1 MNKKRS
7 FARICVLSTLSLM
20 MSSAYCATASND
32 PVYIFKRALPTLTVN
47 QTPGDSGSTTTP
59 NLFYSTDQLLFGLTQ
74 VGAPTTKS
82 FLISNIGNASATL
95 TPGISLR
102 NSAGVFGGLQTNC
115 TSTLLPG
122 ANCSVSLT
130 FSPLDAQIYSSY
142 IDVVSSNAGSKAVSL
157 SGEGAGQAIASLA
170 AASGS
175 FSNFGA
181 VEVGSSKSETFV
193 FSNSGNITDKGVY
206 ASLIGSNLSFS
217 SNSCGVAGAPV
228 NVAAGANCSMT
239 VVYEPSSAGSLSG
252 GLSINSSATGQKT
265 LSFTGSAVAGT
276 LDLST
281 NSINYDSVSIGS
293 DSTKSFLIFNTGSAA
308 ITFTQAPFLRV
319 GSSTAFGNVT
329 TNCGSSLGI
338 GGNCAVNVKFTPT
351 TVGTFN
357 AVVDVV
363 TENSGS
369 GFVSLTGVGDGQA
382 IASLTVDSGSS
393 SDFGVVQ
400 VGSTKTSLLTFKN
413 TGNIPATGVK
423 AVLAGT
429 GLALTSNSCGVTGG
443 EITLAPNATCQVAVT
458 FTPTSVYTLSSASLA
473 IQSSATTGV
482 NTVSFTGSG
491 AGAAVPG
498 LVAASGSSTNFGNV
512 QVNSSKS
519 QIFTFSN
526 TGNIAATGVYA
537 SVDGPGLSITSNTC
551 GTQAA
556 PVSIAAGGTCNVT
569 VNWSPTS
576 AGSMAAANVTVG
588 GQTLSLTGNAT
599 QITMNIQ
606 DNAGAALSGLNF
618 GTINADST
626 KVIRLANASTSPSS
640 LVVSNV
646 VNSSAPYSVL
656 GVSNAL
662 GGATCTSITS
672 MNIPAGGSCDV
683 SVKMSSTTNGTFNTG
698 TITVTSNAQA
708 SSPISGATSVVV
720 PLTGIVNVDQYS
732 AGTTAYLTFEA
743 PNGTNTFTD
752 QSPVAPAITVNGVT
766 ASTSYAAAGATSG
779 YFNGSSSVQYGSSAN
794 YDVTQGDFTIEANI
808 KATAMNTNNYIAVQ
822 RAVGSN
828 TTGWNW
834 RFTNTGAV
842 QFWYTGGTVF
852 TSAAGVV
859 ALNTPVKL
867 AIERVG
873 NVFKLFKDG
882 ALIATSS
889 SITSGLSSNTALYV
903 GSAEDGTS
911 RFTGYMDE
919 FRLTKGFARYD
930 GTIPDPNAA
939 NVNALLNFS
948 SNTNSLGNGGHSTTV
963 VSPAALQ
970 AVGNPFNGTN
980 SLNLATNGYV
990 DLSNTVTLGTSDFT
1004 YETWVKFTG
1013 PLNYKDGNNR
1023 YVGYLVG
1030 SNTTATGK
1038 LEIFFNAGAS
1048 PGLPTSINVGVSG
1061 TGSYATTG
1069 NFSFQSNTWHHV
1081 AVTRQAN
1088 TLRIFVDAMVRGQ
1101 NTGFS
1106 VNLPGYVPR
1115 IGGQAI
1121 PSYYGQ
1127 MPAYLSN
1134 FRLTTGVA
1142 RYTGT
1147 MYTVPTEPYPAP

>member
-20 MSSAYCATASND
+20 MSAAYCATTSND

-47 QTPGDSGSTTTP
+47 QAPGDSGSTTTP

-82 FLISNIGNASATL
+82 FLISNIGDASATL

-157 SGEGAGQAIASLA
+157 SGEGTGQAIVSLA

-175 FSNFGA
+175 SSNFGA
-181 VEVGSSKSETFV
+181 VEVGSAKSETFV

-217 SNSCGVAGAPV
+217 SNSCGVAGSPV
-228 NVAAGANCSMT
+228 NVAAGTNCSMT

-265 LSFTGSAVAGT
+265 LSFTGS
-276 LDLST
+276 
-281 NSINYDSVSIGS
+281 
-293 DSTKSFLIFNTGSAA
+293 
-308 ITFTQAPFLRV
+308 
-319 GSSTAFGNVT
+319 
-329 TNCGSSLGI
+329 
-338 GGNCAVNVKFTPT
+338 
-351 TVGTFN
+351 
-357 AVVDVV
+357 
-363 TENSGS
+363 
-369 GFVSLTGVGDGQA
+369 
-382 IASLTVDSGSS
+382 
-393 SDFGVVQ
+393 
-400 VGSTKTSLLTFKN
+400 
-413 TGNIPATGVK
+413 
-423 AVLAGT
+423 
-429 GLALTSNSCGVTGG
+429 
-443 EITLAPNATCQVAVT
+443 
-458 FTPTSVYTLSSASLA
+458 
-473 IQSSATTGV
+473 
-482 NTVSFTGSG
+482 G
-491 AGAAVPG
+491 AGAAIPG
-498 LVAASGSSTNFGNV
+498 LAAASGSSTNFGNV
-512 QVNSSKS
+512 QVNLSKS

-556 PVSIAAGGTCNVT
+556 PVSIAAGGTCNVS

-588 GQTLSLTGNAT
+588 GQTLNLTGNAT

-618 GTINADST
+618 GTINADAT

-662 GGATCTSITS
+662 GGATCTSVTS

-683 SVKMSSTTNGTFNTG
+683 SVKMSSATNGTFNAG
-698 TITVTSNAQA
+698 SVTVTSNAQA
-708 SSPISGATSVVV
+708 ASPISGSTSVVV
-720 PLTGIVNVDQYS
+720 PLTGVVNVDPYAS
-732 AGTTAYLTFEA
+732 GIKAYLTFEA
-743 PNGTNTFTD
+743 PNGTSTFTD

-766 ASTSYAAAGATSG
+766 ASNSYAAAGSTSG

-822 RAVGSN
+822 RAVGSS

-834 RFTNTGAV
+834 RFTNAGAV

-889 SITSGLSSNTALYV
+889 SITSGLSSNTVLHV
-903 GSAEDGTS
+903 GVAEDGTS
-911 RFTGYMDE
+911 KFTGYMDE
-919 FRLTKGFARYD
+919 FRLTKGYARY
-930 GTIPDPNAA
+930 
-939 NVNALLNFS
+939 
-948 SNTNSLGNGGHSTTV
+948 
-963 VSPAALQ
+963 
-970 AVGNPFNGTN
+970 
-980 SLNLATNGYV
+980 
-990 DLSNTVTLGTSDFT
+990 
-1004 YETWVKFTG
+1004 
-1013 PLNYKDGNNR
+1013 
-1023 YVGYLVG
+1023 
-1030 SNTTATGK
+1030 
-1038 LEIFFNAGAS
+1038 
-1048 PGLPTSINVGVSG
+1048 
-1061 TGSYATTG
+1061 
-1069 NFSFQSNTWHHV
+1069 
-1081 AVTRQAN
+1081 
-1088 TLRIFVDAMVRGQ
+1088 
-1101 NTGFS
+1101 
-1106 VNLPGYVPR
+1106 
-1115 IGGQAI
+1115 
-1121 PSYYGQ
+1121 
-1127 MPAYLSN
+1127 
-1134 FRLTTGVA
+1134 
-1142 RYTGT
+1142 
-1147 MYTVPTEPYPAP
+1147 